1 MTPPAAGF
9 RTAPAPVAEHP
20 DDAVTRLLILFLAV
34 WKIRQ
39 YKNSMTRSGR

>member
-9 RTAPAPVAEHP
+9 RTAPAPVPEDPA
-20 DDAVTRLLILFLAV
+20 DAVTRLLILFLAV

-39 YKNSMTRSGR
+39 YKNNITSSGT